1 MRDGM
6 EWSIVEV
13 ARMSGITARALRHY
27 DEIGL
32 LKPAGTGTNGYRRY
46 GQDELL
52 RLQRILVL
60 RALGLGLPEIGR
72 VLDEQR
78 DRLDAL
84 REHHE
89 RLLAERDRL
98 DRMATTVARTIAEL
112 EGRSP
117 EGMNRSST
125 MTIDRPENLFE
136 GFDASQYEDEARERW
151 PEEYASSKAFTD
163 SLSPDDTTR
172 MQQEFTDQMVR
183 MAELRAAG
191 TPVGD
196 ERVQAEVDGLYRSVS
211 RMWTPNA
218 EAFAGLGRM
227 YVEDPR
233 FTATYDR
240 VSPGLAE
247 YYRDAMALYARDR
260 LQP

>member
-1 MRDGM
+1 M

-13 ARMSGITARALRHY
+13 AKASGVTARTLRHY
-27 DEIGL
+27 DDIGL
-32 LKPAGTGTNGYRRY
+32 LAPAGTGSNGYRRY
-46 GQDELL
+46 GRRELL

-60 RALGLGLPEIGR
+60 RALGLGLVEIGA
-72 VLDEQR
+72 VLDRER
-78 DRLDAL
+78 DEVAAL
-84 REHHE
+84 RKHHA

-98 DRMATTVARTIAEL
+98 SRMADTVARTLDEL
-112 EGRSP
+112 TSTERST
-117 EGMNRSST
+117 S

-151 PEEYASSKAFTD
+151 PAEYEQSKRFTD
-163 SLSPDDTTR
+163 SLSPDDTKR
-172 MQQEFTDQMVR
+172 MQEEFTDQMVR

-191 TPVGD
+191 TPVED
-196 ERVQAEVDGLYRSVS
+196 ERVQEEVDGLYASVS

-227 YVEDPR
+227 YVDDPR

-247 YYRDAMALYARDR
+247 YYRDAMAVYAKER
-260 LQP
+260 LS

>member
-1 MRDGM
+1 VR
-6 EWSIVEV
+6 WSIVEV
-13 ARMSGITARALRHY
+13 ARMAGVTARTLRHY

-32 LKPAGTGTNGYRRY
+32 LPPAGTAGNGYRQY
-46 GQDELL
+46 GSGELL

-60 RALGLGLPEIGR
+60 RALGLGLAEIAA
-72 VLDEQR
+72 VLDRER
-78 DRLDAL
+78 DEVSAL

-98 DRMATTVARTIAEL
+98 TRMAETVARTLDEL
-112 EGRSP
+112 TSG
-117 EGMNRSST
+117 RSST

-151 PEEYASSKAFTD
+151 PEEYARSKRFTD
-163 SLSPDDTTR
+163 SLSPEDTTR
-172 MQQEFTDQMVR
+172 MQREFTDQMVR

-191 TPVGD
+191 VPAGD
-196 ERVQAEVDGLYRSVS
+196 ERVQEEVDGLYRSVS

-218 EAFAGLGRM
+218 QAFAGLGRM

-247 YYRDAMALYARDR
+247 YYRDAMAVYAEER
-260 LQP
+260 LAD

>member
-1 MRDGM
+1 VG
-6 EWSIVEV
+6 S
-13 ARMSGITARALRHY
+13 
-27 DEIGL
+27 
-32 LKPAGTGTNGYRRY
+32 NGYRRY
-46 GQDELL
+46 GDAELL

-60 RALGLGLPEIGR
+60 RALGLGLTEIAA
-72 VLDEQR
+72 VLAEQTDEVS
-78 DRLDAL
+78 AL
-84 REHHE
+84 REHHL

-98 DRMATTVARTIAEL
+98 GRMAQTVERTIREL
-112 EGRSP
+112 SDQEGST
-117 EGMNRSST
+117 T

-136 GFDASQYEDEARERW
+136 GFDAAQYEDEARERW
-151 PEEYASSKAFTD
+151 PEEYASSKRFTD
-163 SLSPDDTTR
+163 SLSPADTER
-172 MQQEFTDQMVR
+172 MQKEMTGQMVR

-191 TPVGD
+191 TPVD
-196 ERVQAEVDGLYRSVS
+196 AEAVQREMDDLHRSIS

-247 YYRDAMALYARDR
+247 YYRDAMAVYATTR
-260 LQP
+260 LA

>member
-1 MRDGM
+1 M
-6 EWSIVEV
+6 ERSIVDV
-13 ARMSGITARALRHY
+13 ARMAGVTARTLRHY
-27 DEIGL
+27 DDIGL
-32 LKPAGTGTNGYRRY
+32 LPPASVGSNGYRRY
-46 GQDELL
+46 GDAELL

-60 RALGLGLPEIGR
+60 RALGLGLTEIAA
-72 VLDEQR
+72 VLAAQTDEVS
-78 DRLDAL
+78 AL
-84 REHHE
+84 REHHG

-98 DRMATTVARTIAEL
+98 GRMAQTVERTIREL
-112 EGRSP
+112 SDQGGST
-117 EGMNRSST
+117 T

-136 GFDASQYEDEARERW
+136 GFDAAQYEDEARERW
-151 PEEYASSKAFTD
+151 PEEYASSKRFTD
-163 SLSPDDTTR
+163 TLSPADTER
-172 MQQEFTDQMVR
+172 MQKEMTAQMVR

-191 TPVGD
+191 TPVD
-196 ERVQAEVDGLYRSVS
+196 AEAVQREMDDLHRSIS

-247 YYRDAMALYARDR
+247 YYRDAMAVYATTR
-260 LQP
+260 LA

>member
-1 MRDGM
+1 M
-6 EWSIVEV
+6 ELSIVEV
-13 ARMSGITARALRHY
+13 ARASGLTARTLRHY
-27 DEIGL
+27 DDIGL
-32 LKPAGTGTNGYRRY
+32 LAPAGTGSNGYRRY
-46 GQDELL
+46 GQRELL

-60 RALGLGLPEIGR
+60 RALGLGLTEIGA
-72 VLDEQR
+72 VLDRER
-78 DRLDAL
+78 DEVAAL
-84 REHHE
+84 REHHA

-98 DRMATTVARTIAEL
+98 SRMADTVARTLDEL
-112 EGRSP
+112 TSG
-117 EGMNRSST
+117 RSST
-125 MTIDRPENLFE
+125 MTVNRPEDLFE

-151 PEEYASSKAFTD
+151 PEEYEQSKRFTD
-163 SLSPDDTTR
+163 TLSPGDTKR

-191 TPVGD
+191 TPVED
-196 ERVQAEVDGLYRSVS
+196 ERVQQEVDGLYASVS

-247 YYRDAMALYARDR
+247 YFRDAMAVYAKER
-260 LQP
+260 LS